1 MEDYKALQKKK
12 YIKYLFNKKK
22 DKYKI
27 VLPSYPDDKIIE
39 IINNNYI
46 NKIELFYKRY
56 NLNDKELNNCDDC
69 DDKDIIR
76 IREKEEING
85 YNYLRMSKNFDLN
98 GFMSIKYRDRIDIF
112 NVRRINKF
120 IKERSNNRYLS
131 KRRYYNYEGFVN
143 NFNGNWNMEN
153 IIEILENRG
162 LQKLAV
168 PKTIF
173 DMLLEEEPGVYAI
186 EIITNDLLNLNRSY
200 CIVDDFPCEDEELLN
215 IPLEVCNQLKLKEE
229 FNNFSIRLV
238 RPRKGERVK
247 LKCLINREDVFNDIK
262 FQMTEEISKLS
273 ILSLNQI
280 ISIRSDKEDIY
291 VPFLVKELSPSNV
304 IDITNIDLE
313 IDFDICDDY
322 ENPLD
327 SLFIYSNME
336 V

>member
-1 MEDYKALQKKK
+1 MEDYKALKKK
-12 YIKYLFNKKK
+12 KNIKYLFNKKK

-238 RPRKGERVK
+238 RPKKGERVK

-327 SLFIYSNME
+327 SLFIYSNIE

>member
-76 IREKEEING
+76 VREKEEING

-98 GFMSIKYRDRIDIF
+98 GFTSIKYRDRIDIF

-238 RPRKGERVK
+238 KPKKGERVK

>member
-1 MEDYKALQKKK
+1 MEQYKALQKE
-12 YIKYLFNKKK
+12 KYLKYLLNKKK
-22 DKYKI
+22 EKYKI
-27 VLPSYPDDKIIE
+27 ILPSYSDEKIID
-39 IINNNYI
+39 IINKNYI

-56 NLNDKELNNCDDC
+56 NLNDKALNNCDDC
-69 DDKDIIR
+69 DEYNIIR
-76 IREKEEING
+76 VKEREEING

-98 GFMSIKYRDRIDIF
+98 GFIGIKYRDRIDLL

-120 IKERSNNRYLS
+120 IKEKSNNRYLS
-131 KRRYYNYEGFVN
+131 KRRYHNYEGIVN
-143 NFNGNWNMEN
+143 NFNGNWNIEN
-153 IIEILENRG
+153 IIEILENKG

-200 CIVDDFPCEDEELLN
+200 CIIDDFPSEDDELLN
-215 IPLEVCNQLKLKEE
+215 IPLEVCSQLKLKDE
-229 FNNFSIRLV
+229 FNNFSIRIV

-247 LKCLINREDVFNDIK
+247 LKCLINRDDIFNDIK
-262 FQMTEEISKLS
+262 VQMTDEISKLS

-280 ISIRSDKEDIY
+280 ISIRSDKEDMY

-313 IDFDICDDY
+313 IDFDICEDF

-327 SLFIYSNME
+327 SLFIYSNMD

>member
-27 VLPSYPDDKIIE
+27 VLPSYSDDKIIE

-238 RPRKGERVK
+238 KPKKGERVK

-327 SLFIYSNME
+327 SLFIYSNMD

>member
-76 IREKEEING
+76 VREKEEING

-173 DMLLEEEPGVYAI
+173 DMLLDEEPGVYAI

-238 RPRKGERVK
+238 RPKKGERVK

>member
-238 RPRKGERVK
+238 RPKKGERVK

-327 SLFIYSNME
+327 SLFIYSNIE

>member
-1 MEDYKALQKKK
+1 MEHYKAIQKQ
-12 YIKYLFNKKK
+12 KYLKYQLNKKK
-22 DKYKI
+22 EKYKNT
-27 VLPSYPDDKIIE
+27 LPSYSDDEITD
-39 IINNNYI
+39 IINNKYI
-46 NKIELFYKRY
+46 ERIELFYKRY

-69 DDKDIIR
+69 DLGNIIR
-76 IREKEEING
+76 VREKDEING
-85 YNYLRMSKNFDLN
+85 YNYLRMLKNFDLN
-98 GFMSIKYRDRIDIF
+98 GFKNIKFRKRIDLF

-120 IKERSNNRYLS
+120 IKGKSNYKYIS
-131 KRRYYNYEGFVN
+131 KKRFHNYEGIVS
-143 NFNGNWNMEN
+143 NFDGNWNIEN
-153 IIEILENRG
+153 MIEMLENKG

-186 EIITNDLLNLNRSY
+186 EIITNDLINLNRSY
-200 CIVDDFPCEDEELLN
+200 CIVDDFPCDGELLN
-215 IPLEVCNQLKLKEE
+215 IPLEVCNQLRLKSE

-238 RPRKGERVK
+238 KPKKGERVK

-262 FQMTEEISKLS
+262 VQMTEEISKLS

-291 VPFLVKELSPSNV
+291 VPFLVKELYPSNI

-313 IDFDICDDY
+313 IDFDICEDY

>member
-1 MEDYKALQKKK
+1 MDHYKAIQKQKYLIYQKNKKIKK
-12 YIKYLFNKKK
+12 YKNILNTYS
-22 DKYKI
+22 DE
-27 VLPSYPDDKIIE
+27 E
-39 IINNNYI
+39 IIDIINKNYI

-56 NLNDKELNNCDDC
+56 NLNDKNLDNCDDC
-69 DDKDIIR
+69 
-76 IREKEEING
+76 EKEDLVRIKERGEING
-85 YNYLRMSKNFDLN
+85 YNYLRISKNFDIN
-98 GFMSIKYRDRIDIF
+98 GYLSIKFRDRIDIL

-120 IKERSNNRYLS
+120 INARSNNKFIN
-131 KRRYYNYEGFVN
+131 KRRYYNYEGIVDK
-143 NFNGNWNMEN
+143 FNGIWSIEN
-153 IIEILENRG
+153 FIEILENKG
-162 LQKLAV
+162 LQKISV

-200 CIVDDFPCEDEELLN
+200 CIIEDFPCEDDELLN
-215 IPLEVCNQLKLKEE
+215 IPLEVCSQLKLKEE
-229 FNNFSIRLV
+229 FNNFSIRIV
-238 RPRKGERVK
+238 KPKKGERIK
-247 LKCLINREDVFNDIK
+247 LKCLINREDIFNDIK
-262 FQMTEEISKLS
+262 AQMTEEINKLS

-280 ISIRSDKEDIY
+280 ISIKSDKEDIY

-327 SLFIYSNME
+327 SLFIYSNMD

>member
-238 RPRKGERVK
+238 RPKKGERVK

>member
-27 VLPSYPDDKIIE
+27 VLPSYPNDKIIE

-46 NKIELFYKRY
+46 NKIELFYKTY

-76 IREKEEING
+76 VREKEEING

-98 GFMSIKYRDRIDIF
+98 GFIGIKYRERIDIF

-238 RPRKGERVK
+238 RPKKGERVK